1 MQNTDPEATEDEKSL
16 MEAPEN
22 IENREIDSPSE
33 NNETSEDPEQD
44 REQDPEQDREQD
56 REQKKGD
63 HKFTAGQPL
72 SFIRVRFPGNA
83 KSHPFLM
90 GKRKFYYGQK
100 VVAMSDR
107 GMTVGY
113 VNSFPYEL
121 PFKESM
127 LPIRTISKI
136 ASQEDFDEHLGRV
149 EAEKKAE
156 RLCKEQIIKLKLGMV
171 LTHVE
176 IIHFGKKAVFYF
188 NAPARVDFRDLV
200 KSLVGGLKMRIELR
214 QISVRD
220 RAAALGAVG
229 ACGLQTCCSYF
240 LKEYGNVSIKMAK
253 NQNLSIIPSKINGVC
268 GQLKCCTKYE
278 DEVYTDKRKVLPK
291 EGAFFHAE
299 NGDNG
304 RITKLHVLAEQFE
317 MLTDKGLRRRYAK
330 TQIPIDKEDQK
341 PPEGWRLPN
350 SFGHIANETKDVIGA
365 AQGKELVND
374 EEWANP
380 FTSDKKEM
388 SQPETEKTESAET
401 SNLDDSKSDG
411 NNEDVVKHP
420 ENIDSDKK
428 ENNKKKF
435 SKNNKN
441 YRGNKNNRS
450 KKKGPSSNTPTT
462 KKD

>member
-1 MQNTDPEATEDEKSL
+1 MQNTDPEAIEDEKSL
-16 MEAPEN
+16 KEASET
-22 IENREIDSPSE
+22 IENREDNSP
-33 NNETSEDPEQD
+33 TEDNVPKEESD
-44 REQDPEQDREQD
+44 QDP
-56 REQKKGD
+56 KKGD
-63 HKFTAGQPL
+63 NKFTPGQVL
-72 SFIRVRFPGNA
+72 TFIRVRFPGNA

-90 GKRKFYYGQK
+90 GKRKFHYGQK

-121 PFKESM
+121 GFKENM

-156 RLCKEQIIKLKLGMV
+156 KLCKEQIIKLKLGMV

-188 NAPARVDFRDLV
+188 NAPARVDFRELV
-200 KSLVGGLKMRIELR
+200 KNLVGGLKMRIELR

-253 NQNLSIIPSKINGVC
+253 NQNLAIIPSKINGVC

-278 DEVYTDKRKVLPK
+278 DEVYTDKRKSLPR

-330 TQIPIDKEDQK
+330 TQIPINKDDQK
-341 PPEGWRLPN
+341 PPEEWRLPN

-365 AQGKELVND
+365 IEEKEVPKD
-374 EEWANP
+374 DEWANP
-380 FTSDKKEM
+380 FANLKEGP
-388 SQPETEKTESAET
+388 SQQESNDLEESKDETQKEET
-401 SNLDDSKSDG
+401 KVTPRP
-411 NNEDVVKHP
+411 NNND
-420 ENIDSDKK
+420 NRG
-428 ENNKKKF
+428 NNKKKF
-435 SKNNKN
+435 SRNNKN
-441 YRGNKNNRS
+441 YRGNRNNKS
-450 KKKGPSSNTPTT
+450 KKKGTSPNRPTT